1 MEEFSKNYT
10 FEEDGFEGDFFG
22 YLVSTKKEN
31 LSIFLKKEINNK
43 YHSDAVY
50 DILKDNIENIFV
62 LKNLNIDDEFQG
74 MGYGKMVLE
83 EILDYAYNNGADACI
98 LLADSEAGQR
108 ESFVLT
114 RFYEENDFEKIY
126 GEDKYPIMLAPSD
139 ISFKIKD
146 RVDDFLREDFMKKR
160 NLFRKKM

>member
-83 EILDYAYNNGADACI
+83 EILDYA
-98 LLADSEAGQR
+98 
-108 ESFVLT
+108 
-114 RFYEENDFEKIY
+114 
-126 GEDKYPIMLAPSD
+126 
-139 ISFKIKD
+139 
-146 RVDDFLREDFMKKR
+146 
-160 NLFRKKM
+160 